1 MSRFFYTGAFRFP
14 NKDAAAARVIGNAK
28 VLRKLGHE
36 VIFLGWEESSENKV
50 IYDDFTGFPQN
61 EFSSGKRGILKRLFD
76 FIVLGNKTITYIKKN
91 AKSGDSIITYH
102 GGTWFLMQLWLYC
115 RLKKINLYFDCTE
128 WYDYNHLVGGLFGPV
143 NLDFQ
148 IRMRVVYKLFIT
160 RGIVISLFLKDLF
173 KDSIV
178 VPPLIDLT
186 VDKWNFPI
194 SNHSHNFDEKI
205 NLVYAGNPGS
215 KDKLDQI
222 LQAIVVFNQGD
233 HLKKIYLHFFGVE
246 KSVLK
251 TLVPINV
258 FDDSSR
264 FLIFNDRINQEEV
277 PEKLNSYDFSIF
289 LRPTQKYAMA
299 GFPTKFVESLGA
311 GCPVI
316 TNYTSDLDLYLKNG
330 FNGFVVKDLNIESI
344 LEIFNTLNLISLA
357 ELDEMK
363 KNAYQTA
370 EKHFHFSNFENQF
383 KQLLGQ

>member
-36 VIFLGWEESSENKV
+36 VVFLGWEESSENKV
-50 IYDDFTGFPQN
+50 IYDGFTGFPQN
-61 EFSSGKRGILKRLFD
+61 EFSSEKREILKRLFD

-91 AKSGDSIITYH
+91 VKSGDSIIAYH

-115 RLKKINLYFDCTE
+115 KLNKINLYFDCTE

-148 IRMRVVYKLFIT
+148 IRIRFVYKFFIT
-160 RGIVISLFLKDLF
+160 NGIVISSFLKKIF
-173 KDSIV
+173 KNSIV

-186 VDKWNFPI
+186 ADKWNFPI
-194 SNHSHNFDEKI
+194 SNDNNKFKKII

-222 LQAIVVFNQGD
+222 LQAISIFNQGN
-233 HLKKIYLHFFGVE
+233 HLKNVYLHFFGVDKE
-246 KSVLK
+246 VIQA
-251 TLVPINV
+251 LVSIDV
-258 FDDSSR
+258 FDNSKK
-264 FLIFNDRINQEEV
+264 FLIFNDRINQEKV

-289 LRPTQKYAMA
+289 LRPAKKYAMA

-344 LEIFNTLNLISLA
+344 LEVFNTLDLLSFD

-370 EKHFHFSNFENQF
+370 KKQFDFSNFENQF
-383 KQLLGQ
+383 KQLLEQ

>member
-36 VIFLGWEESSENKV
+36 VIFLGWEESLENKV
-50 IYDDFTGFPQN
+50 IYDGFTGFPQN
-61 EFSSGKRGILKRLFD
+61 EFSSKKRGILKRFFD
-76 FIVLGNKTITYIKKN
+76 FMVLGNKTVAYIKKN
-91 AKSGDSIITYH
+91 AAAGDSIITYH
-102 GGTWFLMQLWLYC
+102 GGTWFLIQLWLYC

-148 IRMRVVYKLFIT
+148 IRMRLVYKIFIT
-160 RGIVISLFLKDLF
+160 KGIVISLFL

-186 VDKWNFPI
+186 LDKWNFSI
-194 SNHSHNFDEKI
+194 SNRSHNFDEKI

-222 LQAIVVFNQGD
+222 LQAIAIFNQSD

-246 KSVLK
+246 KAALQN
-251 TLVPINV
+251 LVSIDI
-258 FDDSSR
+258 FDNSNQ
-264 FLIFNDRINQEEV
+264 FLVFNDRINQEEV
-277 PEKLNSYDFSIF
+277 PKRLDSYDFSIF
-289 LRPTQKYAMA
+289 LRPTKKYAMA

-316 TNYTSDLDLYLKNG
+316 TNYTSDLDLYLKSG

-344 LEIFNTLNLISLA
+344 LEVFNTLDLLSLQ
-357 ELDEMK
+357 ELNEMK

-370 EKHFHFSNFENQF
+370 EKHFDFSNFENQF
-383 KQLLGQ
+383 RQLLEQ